1 MATISS
7 VFATGD
13 PTLMACVVAAVEML
27 VDCRAVSVGEATR
40 TP

>member
-1 MATISS
+1 
-7 VFATGD
+7 
-13 PTLMACVVAAVEML
+13 MACVVAAVEML